1 MDRVFEATIDSQGHF
16 DIPIDMRDRHG
27 LTNGARV
34 KIEERPN
41 EVVIKTVIDE
51 NERKRIARVALDRA
65 VGFLG
70 TDSKVLDTLLEERR
84 KDREIEDRPIYSNG
98 VVPKVFDKAAAR
110 QALEKAVGFMG
121 TDGAGLKALMEERK
135 RERER

>member
-1 MDRVFEATIDSQGHF
+1 MRKQISMDRTFETTIDSQGHI

-41 EVVIKTVIDE
+41 EVVIKTVMDE
-51 NERKRIARVALDRA
+51 NERKRIARAALDRA

-70 TDSKVLDTLLEERR
+70 TDGSIL
-84 KDREIEDRPIYSNG
+84 
-98 VVPKVFDKAAAR
+98 
-110 QALEKAVGFMG
+110 QALM
-121 TDGAGLKALMEERK
+121 DERK
-135 RERER
+135 AERERDDRAFGSR

>member
-27 LTNGARV
+27 LKNGARV
-34 KIEERPN
+34 KIEERQN

-84 KDREIEDRPIYSNG
+84 KYREIEYRPI
-98 VVPKVFDKAAAR
+98 
-110 QALEKAVGFMG
+110 
-121 TDGAGLKALMEERK
+121 
-135 RERER
+135 